1 MILEYH
7 RQTSLSAYQTGN
19 CAVRINPSMEDGT
32 YIQIKVEWHTFLSD
46 QLPQHFI
53 VTETIVVKSA
63 CIVQP
68 PMSNLQLGN
77 SAVRQRT
84 LAISPALCVLL
95 FVSTI
100 THRAIVNNYYDNNS
114 LLMYTLSTLF
124 SCPYH
129 S

>member
-7 RQTSLSAYQTGN
+7 RQTSLSAYRTGN
-19 CAVRINPSMEDGT
+19 RAVRVSSSMEDGT
-32 YIQIKVEWHTFLSD
+32 CIQIEVEWHTFLSD

-63 CIVQP
+63 CIVQL
-68 PMSNLQLGN
+68 PMSSLQLGN

-84 LAISPALCVLL
+84 LAIPPALCVLL

-100 THRAIVNNYYDNNS
+100 THRVIVK
-114 LLMYTLSTLF
+114 
-124 SCPYH
+124 
-129 S
+129 